1 MAILYVY
8 MNGNE
13 VGEYI
18 QRRSGA
24 QEFNYFDAWLEN
36 ENSIP
41 VSLSL
46 PLTEKSHKGEAV
58 YNYFDNLL
66 PDNLEIRNR
75 IQARFGVKTNQPFD
89 LLSEIGKDCVGAI
102 QLLNQRTKIN
112 VKKIEYTKV
121 GKKEIAEDLRN
132 YKTLPL
138 GMSEDKDF
146 RISLAGAQ
154 EKTAYLKLND
164 EWCRPQGATPTTH
177 IFKLPIGRIENSGI
191 DLSESVENEWLCL
204 KVLDAFGVKVAAA
217 EIEDFGDTK
226 ILAVERFDREF
237 SKDKSWIIRNP
248 TEDMCQAN
256 GVAPGLK
263 YESAKG
269 PGIAKIMSLLES
281 SQKAEEDRKIFMKTV
296 FIFWLMAAID
306 GHAKNFSIFIRRQ
319 GRFHLAPIYDVIS
332 AYPIVANGQI
342 QSQKLKMAMA
352 LHGENSHYVRDKIMP
367 RHWFDEAKRVKFPE
381 SEMQTIIEET
391 ISRIDEDVDK
401 VFSSLQDDFPQHI
414 AEPIFDGIK
423 RAAKKF

>member
-1 MAILYVY
+1 MAKLYVY

-41 VSLSL
+41 ISLSL

-138 GMSEDKDF
+138 GMSEDRDF

-154 EKTAYLKLND
+154 EKTAYLK
-164 EWCRPQGATPTTH
+164 P
-177 IFKLPIGRIENSGI
+177 
-191 DLSESVENEWLCL
+191 ESV
-204 KVLDAFGVKVAAA
+204 
-217 EIEDFGDTK
+217 T
-226 ILAVERFDREF
+226 
-237 SKDKSWIIRNP
+237 P
-248 TEDMCQAN
+248 
-256 GVAPGLK
+256 
-263 YESAKG
+263 
-269 PGIAKIMSLLES
+269 
-281 SQKAEEDRKIFMKTV
+281 
-296 FIFWLMAAID
+296 
-306 GHAKNFSIFIRRQ
+306 
-319 GRFHLAPIYDVIS
+319 
-332 AYPIVANGQI
+332 
-342 QSQKLKMAMA
+342 
-352 LHGENSHYVRDKIMP
+352 SHQNR
-367 RHWFDEAKRVKFPE
+367 
-381 SEMQTIIEET
+381 S
-391 ISRIDEDVDK
+391 
-401 VFSSLQDDFPQHI
+401 
-414 AEPIFDGIK
+414 
-423 RAAKKF
+423 